1 MIILNLFLINI
12 VVFSSDLKNKFKF
25 IITLLLL
32 IIAFFT
38 FSRFFYI
45 YLFNIIFY
53 FLIENKNVFKII
65 FLILFLVIIGIFSFL
80 LLVRNQ
86 IGLDEI
92 ISSRFKFYLQFL
104 EQIDLAYLRIDLNNY
119 PKFYELDGRIT
130 GPHSDILFFLSYFG
144 LIYLF
149 SFITV
154 VHKYF
159 NFNYFSLFIFVF
171 IVLNGLIELSSF
183 WIFLIIYT
191 LHASIYSYSN
201 KK

>member
-1 MIILNLFLINI
+1 MALCVWNLLP
-12 VVFSSDLKNKFKF
+12 
-25 IITLLLL
+25 
-32 IIAFFT
+32 
-38 FSRFFYI
+38 Y
-45 YLFNIIFY
+45 
-53 FLIENKNVFKII
+53 
-65 FLILFLVIIGIFSFL
+65 
-80 LLVRNQ
+80 
-86 IGLDEI
+86 
-92 ISSRFKFYLQFL
+92 KFYLQFL
-104 EQIDLAYLRIDLNNY
+104 EQIDFGSILRIDLNNY